1 MAQSKSPFERGL
13 AIIIGINDYENQIP
27 PLNTPVPDAC
37 ELARLLKKDLG
48 EHDRYEVRLL
58 QNEEANCEELY
69 QLIGA
74 FYRHSVPLKD
84 KEVKLTKD
92 DRVFFYFAGHGIA
105 QDTLENQDGP
115 VGYLIPQNAKLD
127 DTNTYLPMQ
136 DLHNALIELP
146 CRHLLVILDCCFAG
160 AFRWA
165 SLSRNV
171 GPRYKVYKERYDRFI
186 KDPAW
191 QVITSAGDDQKALD
205 SLSAQRGQVQRG
217 EKNHSPFAQAL
228 FDALH
233 GKTDANTD
241 FKQDGILTATRLYSF
256 LRDRVETTT
265 EKHNKRQTP
274 GLYPLKKHDKG
285 EYLFLL
291 PNFELGKLEN
301 APPLNKENNPYRG
314 LKSYDEEHSHLFFGR
329 NELIDK
335 LYNQVVSNKLTV
347 VLGASG
353 TGKSS
358 LVKAGLVPRLR
369 YSGKYQLDE
378 NHPFEILEPMRP
390 GKSPLSTLAQTC
402 LAITDEYITEK
413 LLKNSQAFINLLK
426 AWSTTHPNTRL
437 LLVIDQFEEL
447 VTLCHSDQ
455 ERQQFQQLLVLAI
468 RQFEQIH
475 IVITL
480 RLDFEAPFQK
490 NVLKEFWNKSRFIV
504 SPLTQDELREVIEKP
519 ALEKVLY
526 FEPSNLVDRLINEV
540 VQMPGALPLLSFTL
554 SELYLKYLE
563 ARRDNRALTEGD
575 YDTLGGVVGSLTQRA
590 NQEYEQ
596 LVSKNATYQSTIR
609 HVMLR
614 MISLQGGELARRQV
628 PTNELEYS
636 DDAENDRVKIVLE
649 HFVDKARLIVR
660 DKNAQNQPYVEP
672 AHDALVQSWDK
683 LLEWKQKEEENL
695 LLQQRL
701 LTPAANDWSI
711 QQKKTN
717 FLWHKNPRLD
727 LLKSIL
733 DSENN
738 WLNQTESEFIQRS
751 VRKKRVNTV
760 RLWSIVT
767 MVILTLAGISF
778 VANEQRILAN
788 DNAHKISVD
797 SAENAASRGDWKA
810 ALKFHDNAIKDNYP
824 DHIEL
829 KIERLRAFF
838 PLGQRKELEQEL
850 AKFKVRDDLGEH
862 EARILL
868 LRGDLLMSDSD
879 RGEEGLTLVRQALE
893 KYKTIPANS
902 TFDQA
907 DILYA
912 EGLVAKQFGEAIK
925 KFRAAL
931 EKEDFHYRAN
941 AALLT
946 MLLFSGEFDEARQ
959 RAEFMRVIFEKDTL
973 YFFVEAWI
981 ELLQGNQKFAL
992 EKLTPLRNRLEE
1004 LAESEEEGLQAYESL
1019 RAYLQLTGSILD
1031 SLTRMMAFGDEE
1043 LSFIETMSLMG
1054 NVSQLGIKSQHPVLG
1069 QFGLNLPT
1077 VRLLFDSLIEM
1088 YKAYSEDVIPFF
1100 GGGTKAAIHRLTK
1113 LSETHPDG
1121 LFLYVRAALQIKLVL
1136 RKYFKKD
1143 DSWLDDLKKIN
1154 QLFKQAANTASIMPW
1169 FTKRNSRIFAMWTDA
1184 ILLKAETE
1192 SLDLKRIA
1200 RIQKDIRWLLDE
1212 AELRPS
1218 ERKKL
1223 VPSVVE
1229 LIEPDIGRS
1238 LLIDW
1243 QNKEPKNWLLVQ
1255 LQAQLELRAG
1265 NHEAALQAANRVL
1278 TNNPNH
1284 QEMQKIKETAIEKL
1298 QETLN
1303 LYQPTPQ

>member
-1 MAQSKSPFERGL
+1 MAQSPFNRNL
-13 AIIIGINDYENQIP
+13 AIIIAINDYKNQIP
-27 PLNTPVPDAC
+27 PLNTPVPDAS
-37 ELARLLKKDLG
+37 ELARLLEEDLG
-48 EHDRYEVRLL
+48 EHDRYEVQLL
-58 QNEEANCEELY
+58 LNEEANRDGLE
-69 QLIGA
+69 QLIKK
-74 FYRHSVPLKD
+74 LKNNEI
-84 KEVKLTKD
+84 KVSEK
-92 DRVFFYFAGHGIA
+92 DRVLFYFAGHGIA
-105 QDTLENQDGP
+105 DDVLENQDGP
-115 VGYLIPQNAKLD
+115 VGYLIPQDAKLNN
-127 DTNTYLPMQ
+127 TNTYLPMQ
-136 DLHNALIELP
+136 ELHNALIELP

-165 SLSRNV
+165 SLSREV
-171 GPRYKVYKERYDRFI
+171 ERRYTVYKERYDRFI

-205 SLSAQRGQVQRG
+205 SLTAQRGQVQRG
-217 EKNHSPFAQAL
+217 EKIHSPFAQAL

-274 GLYPLKKHDKG
+274 GLYTLKKHDKG
-285 EYLFLL
+285 EYIFLL

-314 LKSYDEEHSHLFFGR
+314 LESYDEEHSHLFFGR

-335 LYNQVVSNKLTV
+335 LYNKVVSNKLTV

-358 LVKAGLVPRLR
+358 LVKAGLLPRLR
-369 YSGKYQLDE
+369 DSKKYS
-378 NHPFEILEPMRP
+378 FEILEPIRP
-390 GKSPLSTLAQTC
+390 EENPLTTLSNLVKGLANGKSTDDFATNTKALANLINDWCETHPST
-402 LAITDEYITEK
+402 K
-413 LLKNSQAFINLLK
+413 LLLI
-426 AWSTTHPNTRL
+426 
-437 LLVIDQFEEL
+437 IDQFEEL
-447 VTLCHSDQ
+447 VTLCHSKK
-455 ERQQFQQLLVLAI
+455 ERK
-468 RQFEQIH
+468 QFEQLLAIALKHSKQIH
-475 IVITL
+475 IIITL
-480 RLDFEAPFQK
+480 RLDFETQFK
-490 NVLKEFWNKSRFIV
+490 NNGLNELWKKEARFV
-504 SPLTQDELREVIEKP
+504 VPPMTQDELREVIEKP

-563 ARRDNRALTEGD
+563 ARRDNRALTETD

-596 LVSKNATYQSTIR
+596 LVSKNSTYQSTIR

-628 PTNELEYS
+628 LTDELKYS
-636 DDAENDRVKIVLE
+636 DDAENDRVEIVLE

-701 LTPAANDWSI
+701 LTPAANDRSN
-711 QQKKTN
+711 QQKKN
-717 FLWHKNPRLD
+717 SFLWHKNPRLD

-733 DSENN
+733 DSNNN

-767 MVILTLAGISF
+767 IVIVILAGISF

-788 DNAHKISVD
+788 DKAHKISVD
-797 SAENAASRGDWKA
+797 SAKNAASRGNWKGA
-810 ALKFHDNAIKDNYP
+810 FQSYENAIKDNYP
-824 DHIEL
+824 DRIEL
-829 KIERLRAFF
+829 EIKQLRAFL
-838 PLGQRKELEQEL
+838 PLGKRKNLEQEL
-850 AKFKVRDDLGEH
+850 AKFKDRDDLREH

-868 LRGDLLMSDSD
+868 LRGDLVMSEFG
-879 RGEEGLTLVRQALE
+879 RGEEGLALVRQALK
-893 KYKTIPANS
+893 KYKQIPATS
-902 TFDQA
+902 TFDEA

-931 EKEDFHYRAN
+931 EKEEFHYRAN

-946 MLLFSGEFDEARQ
+946 MLLFSGEFDKARQ
-959 RAEFMRVIFEKDTL
+959 RAEFMRVVFEKDTL
-973 YFFVEAWI
+973 YFFVDAWI
-981 ELLQGNQKFAL
+981 ELLQGNKSLAL
-992 EKLTPLRNRLEE
+992 KKLEPLRNRLEE
-1004 LAESEEEGLQAYESL
+1004 LAESKEEGLQAYESL
-1019 RAYLQLTGSILD
+1019 RAYLQLMGNILD
-1031 SLTRMMAFGDEE
+1031 ALKKPIIAFGDDED
-1043 LSFIETMSLMG
+1043 LSLIETMSLVE
-1054 NVSQLGIKSQHPVLG
+1054 NLSQLGIKSQHPVLG
-1069 QFGLNLPT
+1069 EFGLNLPT
-1077 VRLLFDSLIEM
+1077 VRLLFDSFIEM
-1088 YKAYSEDVIPFF
+1088 FKAYSEDVIPFF
-1100 GGGTKAAIHRLTK
+1100 GGTEAAVRRLTK
-1113 LSETHPDG
+1113 LSEIHPDG
-1121 LFLYVRAALQIKLVL
+1121 LFIYVRAVLQIKLMS

-1143 DSWLDDLKKIN
+1143 DSSLDDLKKIN
-1154 QLFKQAANTASIMPW
+1154 QLFQQAANTASIMPL
-1169 FTKRNSRIFAMWTDA
+1169 FTKRESRIFAMWTDA
-1184 ILLKAETE
+1184 ILLGAETE
-1192 SLDLKRIA
+1192 SRDLKQIA

-1212 AELRPS
+1212 AKLRPS

-1229 LIEPDIGRS
+1229 LVEPEIGRS

-1243 QNKEPKNWLLVQ
+1243 QNKEPKNLLPVQ
-1255 LQAQLELRAG
+1255 LLAQLELRAG
-1265 NHEAALQAANRVL
+1265 NYKAALQAANRVL
-1278 TNNPNH
+1278 TNKPNH
-1284 QEMQKIKETAIEKL
+1284 QKMQKVKETAIEKL
-1298 QETLN
+1298 QETLK
-1303 LYQPTPQ
+1303 LYQPNSQ